1 MSFCWDVQQQLQT
14 QISASGGSVPPRET
28 RSIKLRR
35 MEIGGEI
42 RNVSI
47 RLVETS
53 ERIEAA
59 CHLINDRY
67 SWRGYGSDHRIP
79 ADAYHMTFT
88 AEVDDEVVGTIT
100 LAVDSEHGLAADRA
114 FEDDINQFRAIPGRR
129 VCELTKFAFGSTIKS
144 KELMAAL
151 FHIVFI
157 YGHRTHGSTDLF
169 IEVNPRHVRFYETM
183 LGFERVGPVKTND
196 SVAAPAQLM
205 WLKVAAIRD
214 FIDECAGSGET
225 AHARSLYPFFFSP
238 TEENGIYRRLA
249 RAEKAIKP
257 LERDGHHSDMDA
269 AAFLDSL
276 RLGSHGMSA
285 ASPAPPD
292 HQLATH

>member
-1 MSFCWDVQQQLQT
+1 M
-14 QISASGGSVPPRET
+14 PPRET

-42 RNVSI
+42 RNVTI

-88 AEVDDEVVGTIT
+88 AELDDEVVGTIT
-100 LAVDSEHGLAADRA
+100 LAVDSEHGLAADQA
-114 FEDDINQFRAIPGRR
+114 FEDELNQFRAAPGTR
-129 VCELTKFAFGSTIKS
+129 VCELTKFAFGSTIQS

-183 LGFERVGPVKTND
+183 LGFERVGSVKVND

-225 AHARSLYPFFFSP
+225 ANTRSLYPFFFSP

-249 RAEKAIKP
+249 RAEKGIKP
-257 LERDGHHSDMDA
+257 LDRHG
-269 AAFLDSL
+269 LDSGMDGAAL
-276 RLGSHGMSA
+276 LDSYRLGNHSA
-285 ASPAPPD
+285 SAISPVPPD